1 MRLKNFLLVV
11 EDIHRSKAFY
21 KELFGLDVITD
32 FDTNVILTGGLV
44 LQQRDGWEQLIG
56 QETVHGGHAAE
67 LYFETTD
74 MAGFLR
80 KVRKIQEAQQEA
92 QQEVQ
97 QEKQQ
102 ETGIQIHWLTPPLES
117 IAKIAEE
124 EPSEERLEEYSDSIS
139 EIPSA
144 GEALCQVVRLY
155 DPDGHV
161 IEVAGY

>member
-11 EDIHRSKAFY
+11 EDIQRSKTFY
-21 KELFGLDVITD
+21 KEFFGLDVITD

-56 QETVHGGHAAE
+56 LETAYGGHAME

-74 MAGFLR
+74 MVGFLR
-80 KVRKIQEAQQEA
+80 KIQGARQEIRWLNPPEADLLVNDDENC
-92 QQEVQ
+92 VC
-97 QEKQQ
+97 
-102 ETGIQIHWLTPPLES
+102 
-117 IAKIAEE
+117 
-124 EPSEERLEEYSDSIS
+124 R
-139 EIPSA
+139 
-144 GEALCQVVRLY
+144 QVVRLY

>member
-11 EDIHRSKAFY
+11 EDIQRSKTFY
-21 KELFGLDVITD
+21 KEFFGLDVITD

-56 QETVHGGHAAE
+56 LETAYGGHAME

-74 MAGFLR
+74 MVGFLR
-80 KVRKIQEAQQEA
+80 KIQGARQEIRWLNPPEADLP
-92 QQEVQ
+92 VNDD
-97 QEKQQ
+97 
-102 ETGIQIHWLTPPLES
+102 GNCVC
-117 IAKIAEE
+117 
-124 EPSEERLEEYSDSIS
+124 RR
-139 EIPSA
+139 
-144 GEALCQVVRLY
+144 VVRLY